1 MKKRSFEAFPNI
13 FLGRFAHSNSPN
25 MTYRLKK
32 DHNKLEF
39 SRIYIG
45 NPSMTDGHSLP
56 GESPSIPRPTVVSVH
71 ESSQEGCASCVTQL
85 KICWGYP
92 RHQKSAWNALFHEKI
107 GSLLVNHHDHNI
119 LEAQPKRFISLRKPS
134 LQS

>member
-56 GESPSIPRPTVVSVH
+56 GESPSIPRPTVVAFFGAGKSTSRKVH
-71 ESSQEGCASCVTQL
+71 EFVGQKKTRFAVGLQYLYGTIRRGCCL
-85 KICWGYP
+85 L
-92 RHQKSAWNALFHEKI
+92 RHNLCRALVRSRYKGRNRIHEKC
-107 GSLLVNHHDHNI
+107 
-119 LEAQPKRFISLRKPS
+119 FW
-134 LQS
+134 

>member
-45 NPSMTDGHSLP
+45 NPSVTEWTLSAGGIPFYSETDCRKVHSA
-56 GESPSIPRPTVVSVH
+56 TVL
-71 ESSQEGCASCVTQL
+71 GPFF
-85 KICWGYP
+85 GGG
-92 RHQKSAWNALFHEKI
+92 RALE
-107 GSLLVNHHDHNI
+107 V
-119 LEAQPKRFISLRKPS
+119 
-134 LQS
+134 LQFREF

>member
-13 FLGRFAHSNSPN
+13 FPGRFAHSNSPN

-56 GESPSIPRPTVVSVH
+56 GESPSIPRPTVMGASVVLGRLDYD
-71 ESSQEGCASCVTQL
+71 SDAS
-85 KICWGYP
+85 
-92 RHQKSAWNALFHEKI
+92 NAL
-107 GSLLVNHHDHNI
+107 
-119 LEAQPKRFISLRKPS
+119 R
-134 LQS
+134 